1 MGVDY
6 PRHTGFDI
14 TEPKKLISCQLN
26 VEANGMQKWIPL
38 QELHDQLE
46 LWLRRAQEH
55 SEIPAAEADWRDNL
69 LKIAQQFE
77 TCKDLVGTQTAEYLR
92 MAVQMARTG
101 NPASFDPVR
110 ELLQRVLADI
120 RSGRVQ

>member
-1 MGVDY
+1 MGDY

-14 TEPKKLISCQLN
+14 TEPKKLISYQLN
-26 VEANGMQKWIPL
+26 GEAMAMRKWMQL
-38 QELHDQLE
+38 RELHDKLE

-77 TCKDLVGTQTAEYLR
+77 TCKDLVGTQTGEYLR

-101 NPASFDPVR
+101 DPASFDLVC